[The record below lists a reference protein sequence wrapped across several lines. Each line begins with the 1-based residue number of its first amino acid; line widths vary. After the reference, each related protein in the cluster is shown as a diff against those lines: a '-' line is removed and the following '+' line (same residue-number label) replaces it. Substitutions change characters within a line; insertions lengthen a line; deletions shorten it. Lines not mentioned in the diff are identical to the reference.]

1 MDDASL
7 VRDCL
12 SGSEKAC
19 KALFDRYAPSMLAM
33 CVRYSSSR
41 PEAEDNLQEGFIKI
55 FQNLE
60 QWKSTGALGAWICRV
75 ILNTCLT
82 KIQTSQKEKLSIPDS
97 EVPEL
102 LSEPEV
108 ISSLAYRDIIHLIDT
123 MPLGYRTVFNLHMID
138 GHSYQEIAGMLQI
151 TESTCRSQVLRAKKF
166 LANKITRAN
175 SNIKVEL

>member
-60 QWKSTGALGAWICRV
+60 HPPGHLEYLSHQDSNFAKR
-75 ILNTCLT
+75 
-82 KIQTSQKEKLSIPDS
+82 KIEHP
-97 EVPEL
+97 
-102 LSEPEV
+102 
-108 ISSLAYRDIIHLIDT
+108 
-123 MPLGYRTVFNLHMID
+123 G
-138 GHSYQEIAGMLQI
+138 
-151 TESTCRSQVLRAKKF
+151 
-166 LANKITRAN
+166 
-175 SNIKVEL
+175 